1 MVARVRD
8 PQSQHGYPKGR
19 TNMSILKN
27 HTSHSSHDEKLTG
40 PFHEAKAKLE
50 QIEADAKR
58 KGIAIAAITGLAV
71 TKGSIDRKL
80 EDMKKAHESNQSRAR
95 AEIAADVAAFVA
107 AVDELGKKAKETSAK
122 K

>member
-8 PQSQHGYPKGR
+8 PQSRHGYPKGR

-71 TKGSIDRKL
+71 TKQTIDRKL
-80 EDMKKAHESNQSRAR
+80 EDLKKTHESNRSHAL
-95 AEIAADVAAFVA
+95 ADAAAAVAAFVA
-107 AVDELGKKAKETSAK
+107 AVD
-122 K
+122 

>member
-1 MVARVRD
+1 
-8 PQSQHGYPKGR
+8 
-19 TNMSILKN
+19 MSILKN

-58 KGIAIAAITGLAV
+58 RGIEIAALTGLAV
-71 TKGSIDRKL
+71 TKRNIDRKL
-80 EDMKKAHESNQSRAR
+80 EDVKKAHESNRPRAR
-95 AEIAADVAAFVA
+95 AEIAADIAAFLA
-107 AVDELGKKAKETSAK
+107 AVAELGKKAKETSAK